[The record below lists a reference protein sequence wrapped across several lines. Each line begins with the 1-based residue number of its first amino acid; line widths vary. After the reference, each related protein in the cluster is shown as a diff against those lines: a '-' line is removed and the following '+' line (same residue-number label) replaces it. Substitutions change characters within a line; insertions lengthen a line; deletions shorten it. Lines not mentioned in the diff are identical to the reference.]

1 MLHRFSFLLMFVVC
15 AVSVAGA
22 QDFRV
27 QITAR
32 AEPVPESYFKEHGV
46 QHYTLST
53 DQLGLY
59 RYFAGAYS
67 TRNEA
72 EKVKNEMVGKGFP
85 FAYIIDL
92 EEQRVLCGAGCPYF
106 RNGRVFVQDTNQ
118 MRRAVYFDFGRYS
131 LTADAKESLDG
142 VAEILKAH
150 TKYKL
155 NLMAHTDAVGS
166 AKANAV
172 LAANRARSVRNY
184 LIAHNI
190 RADRMFIKVMGEADP
205 AGDNQTDEGEDL
217 PENRKLN
224 RRVICAITDEGG
236 ELRR

>member
-1 MLHRFSFLLMFVVC
+1 MLYRFSLLLMFAVC

-59 RYFAGAYS
+59 RYFAGSYN
-67 TRNEA
+67 TRTEA
-72 EKVKNEMVGKGFP
+72 EKVKNEMVEKGFP
-85 FAYIIDL
+85 FAYVIDL
-92 EEQRVLCGAGCPYF
+92 EEQRILCGAGCPYF

-131 LTADAKESLDG
+131 LTSDAKETLDG
-142 VAEILKAH
+142 VAAIMKTHA
-150 TKYKL
+150 KYKL
-155 NLMAHTDAVGS
+155 NLMSHTDAVGS

-184 LIAHNI
+184 LIAHHI

-205 AGDNQTDEGEDL
+205 AGDNQNDDGEDL

-236 ELRR
+236 EVRR

>member
-1 MLHRFSFLLMFVVC
+1 MFAAC
-15 AVSVAGA
+15 TVSVVSA

-46 QHYTLST
+46 KDYILST

-59 RYFAGAYS
+59 RYFAGAYN
-67 TRNEA
+67 TRNEV
-72 EKVKNEMVGKGFP
+72 EKIKNEMIGKGFT

-92 EEQRVLCGAGCPYF
+92 EEQRILCGAGCPYF
-106 RNGRVFVQDTNQ
+106 RNGRVFVQDTDQ
-118 MRRAVYFDFGRYS
+118 MRRPVYFDFGRYS
-131 LTADAKESLDG
+131 LTADAKEILDG
-142 VAEILKAH
+142 VAEILKKNA
-150 TKYKL
+150 KYKL
-155 NLMAHTDAVGS
+155 NLMSHTDAVGS

-184 LIAHNI
+184 LIAHDI
-190 RADRMFIKVMGEADP
+190 RADRMFIKDMGEAEP

-224 RRVICAITDEGG
+224 RRVICAITDESG